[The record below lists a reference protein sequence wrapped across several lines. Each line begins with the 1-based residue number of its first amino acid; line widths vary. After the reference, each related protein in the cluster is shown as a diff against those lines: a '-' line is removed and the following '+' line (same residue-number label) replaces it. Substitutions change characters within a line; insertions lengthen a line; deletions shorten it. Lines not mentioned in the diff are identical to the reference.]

1 MAKLVSGRV
10 KRFPQTGI
18 TSNRYQFLGL
28 EQVEPN
34 LGDPLVGPSS
44 VGLNPVPSGDKY
56 ILVSVPGY
64 NGSRYW
70 EKFQNI
76 NYASSAGIATY
87 ATNAGVATYATSA
100 GIATYAVN
108 AGISTYATNAGV
120 STYAT
125 SAGVATYASSA
136 GIATYATTAGVA
148 TALQNARTFEIT
160 GDIVASPITFDGTGN
175 VSLAATIQPNSVG
188 LGTDTTGNY
197 VTSITNGSYITG
209 ADGGSEGSTLTI
221 GVAATSTNTANQIVS
236 RDASGNFSASTITAN
251 LVGIATTALNLA
263 DAANITTGTINS
275 ARLSGTYNIDI
286 SGNAATATNAGVAT
300 YAVNAGVSTYATNAG
315 VATYATSAGVATAL
329 QNARTFEI
337 TGDIIASPISFNG
350 TGNVSLAATIQ
361 PNSVGLGTDTTGNY
375 VASITNGSY
384 ITGAN
389 GGSETAAL
397 TLSVDATPNNTNSKV
412 VARDGSGGF
421 SAGIVTATQ
430 FSTGASGIGININT
444 NTISGPSELIIDP
457 STVGDNTGSVRIKG
471 DLYVD
476 GTQTIINSTTVELAD
491 FNVGIATTVTTSLL
505 LDGAG
510 IGIGAISIRKT
521 LTFDYSSDS
530 LKSSENFDLF
540 SGKVYK
546 INEVEVLNSNTLGS
560 GIVNSSLT
568 SVGTLGKLNVS
579 GVTTSTG
586 GFVGNL
592 TGTATTATNL
602 ADAAN
607 ITTGTINSA
616 RLSGTYNINIT
627 GLASTA
633 SFATTAFNLADAA
646 NITTGTINSSRLSG
660 TYNIDISGNAAKA
673 TNAGVATYA
682 VNAGVATYATNA
694 GVSTYATSAGVSTYA
709 SFSGIA
715 TYASLS
721 GIATYATSAGV
732 AIYAT
737 SSGIATYATSA
748 GVATYA
754 TSSGIA
760 TYAVNAGVA
769 TYAVNAGVATYAT
782 SSGIATYAVN
792 AGVATNV
799 TGGIA
804 SVTNLTVS
812 GVSTF
817 NSRVGIGTTT
827 STAALYVV
835 GDTYITGI
843 LTANRIFSNVY
854 GEFTGGGI
862 SGTNIVGSALSISGI
877 STLGNV
883 QISSGIVTATSGV
896 VTYYGDGSKLT
907 GVTGTQVVTQDVVST
922 AVYPTL
928 ANNTGVSS
936 IGISTQQLVFI
947 PSTGSL
953 GIGTTNPIS
962 KLHVVGNTYI
972 TGILTANRII
982 SSLYGEFTGSAVV
995 ADTIVGSALSI
1006 SGIGTISTLNVTNGN
1021 ITNVNSSGITTFA
1034 TSSISNLTVS
1044 GVSTFSSNVG
1054 IKTTNPT
1061 SALYIVGDAYVTGI
1075 ITAFDFNSASD
1086 SSLKENVYTIE
1097 NALDTVS
1104 QIRGVTFD
1112 WKNTKKPS
1120 IGVIAQEVEQVLPE
1134 LVSDTDPK
1142 TVNYNGLIGVLIEAI
1157 KELKQEVEELK
1168 KNQN

>member
-76 NYASSAGIATY
+76 DYATSAGIATY

-209 ADGGSEGSTLTI
+209 ADGGSEGATLTI

-315 VATYATSAGVATAL
+315 VATYATSAGVSTAL

-384 ITGAN
+384 ITGAD

-510 IGIGAISIRKT
+510 IGIGATSIRKT

-592 TGTATTATNL
+592 TGTATTSTNL
-602 ADAAN
+602 SDAAN

-633 SFATTAFNLADAA
+633 SFATTAFNLTDAA

-660 TYNIDISGNAAKA
+660 TYNIDISGNAAKS
-673 TNAGVATYA
+673 TNAGIATYA
-682 VNAGVATYATNA
+682 VSAGIATYATNAGVATYATNA

-715 TYASLS
+715 TYASL
-721 GIATYATSAGV
+721 
-732 AIYAT
+732 
-737 SSGIATYATSA
+737 
-748 GVATYA
+748 
-754 TSSGIA
+754 SGIA

-862 SGTNIVGSALSISGI
+862 SGTNIVGTALSISGI

-883 QISSGIVTATSGV
+883 QISSGIVTAISGV